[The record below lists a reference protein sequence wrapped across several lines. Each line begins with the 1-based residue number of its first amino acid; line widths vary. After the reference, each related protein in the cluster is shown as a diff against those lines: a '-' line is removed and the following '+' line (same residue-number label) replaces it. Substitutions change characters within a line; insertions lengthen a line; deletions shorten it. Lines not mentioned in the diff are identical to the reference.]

1 HTRFSRDWS
10 SDVCSS
16 DLWLVERY
24 ADLLDDREHA
34 FIERFQTLAQASQ
47 ALLVRMIMRKGPHFR
62 ASRLV
67 YPEIGCA
74 RAAAMPLLEAGWL
87 DARAPL
93 NLAELFE
100 QLRKDEL
107 SRHLPAARP
116 HARLKKQELFE
127 RLAPQHTA
135 ALPLSEWCPE
145 LGEPLFSLSI
155 GELCERLR
163 LLFFGNLRQDWS
175 DFVLTDLGIFRYE

>member
-1 HTRFSRDWS
+1 VRG
-10 SDVCSS
+10 V
-16 DLWLVERY
+16 DLPRLEAVW
-24 ADLLDDREHA
+24 LDDR
-34 FIERFQTLAQASQ
+34 
-47 ALLVRMIMRKGPHFR
+47 AL
-62 ASRLV
+62 
-67 YPEIGCA
+67 
-74 RAAAMPLLEAGWL
+74 
-87 DARAPL
+87 L

-107 SRHLPAARP
+107 SRHLPAVRP
-116 HARLKKQELFE
+116 HARLKKQELFD
-127 RLAPQHTA
+127 RLGPQHTA

-175 DFVLTDLGIFRYE
+175 DFVLTRSEEHTSELQSRE